1 MDFCVDIGGT
11 KIQYCLLDEAWRP
24 TPLGQT
30 PTALMR
36 RGTKAF
42 AEDLASLIEA
52 VCPPGIGRIGVSLN
66 GVLDGGHVVYSSL
79 MGGLV
84 DFPLQSYLRER
95 LQRLVFADDDLHAM
109 GIAEAHLAEGSR
121 GKSVALLN
129 IGTGIGVGFYCKG
142 IVRGHFA
149 AGLISEQPLYV
160 EELGQYRSLD
170 QTVCGRGI
178 REIYEVLCEERA
190 EAVTIFA
197 RARQGEDA
205 AQRTVQIFARYLGE
219 TMQMISRFYHPE
231 RIAINGSIKHA
242 AADFLASATDTYL
255 SGLSAPFRAEIG
267 ISPLD
272 HAAECGVI
280 LGSEEN
286 RVATECA

>member
-11 KIQYCLLDEAWRP
+11 KIQYCLLDEALVP
-24 TPLGQT
+24 LPLGQT

-36 RGTKAF
+36 RGTRAF

-52 VCPPGIGRIGVSLN
+52 FCPPEAGRIGVSLN

-79 MGGLV
+79 MGGMV
-84 DFPLQSYLRER
+84 DFPLQSYLRAR
-95 LQRLVFADDDLHAM
+95 LGRPVFADDDLHAM
-109 GIAEAHLAEGSR
+109 GIAEAHLAPESR
-121 GKSVALLN
+121 DRSVALLN
-129 IGTGIGVGFYCKG
+129 IGTGIGVGFYDRR
-142 IVRGHFA
+142 IVRGHYA
-149 AGLISEQPLYV
+149 AGLISEQPVYV

-170 QTVCGRGI
+170 RTVCGRGM
-178 REIYEVLCEERA
+178 REIYEELCEVRA

-197 RARQGEDA
+197 RARQGEEA
-205 AQRTVQIFARYLGE
+205 ARRTVRIFARYLGE

-231 RIAINGSIKHA
+231 RISINGSIKHA
-242 AADFLASATDTYL
+242 APDFLEVATETYL
-255 SGLSAPFRAEIG
+255 SGLSEAFRAEIG

-272 HAAECGVI
+272 HAAERGVI

-286 RVATECA
+286 GVAVEHA